1 MNDKLDEPAKG
12 MKTTSNES
20 TETVKFTPPN
30 FGTPRLRAGL
40 SIALGATLLSGTA
53 EADVVTDW
61 NEITLATQAAVP
73 GAIRTPPAARALAM
87 VHLAIFDSVN
97 AIDRRF
103 TPYAVGT
110 LADPAASP
118 EAGAAA
124 AAHAVLVNLYPS
136 RQADLDAAYAAS
148 LASIPDG
155 ASKSEGI
162 SVGESVAA
170 VILALRSSDGSAVTL
185 PYTLAPGPGIYQPD
199 PAALFVAWG
208 QVTPFALNS
217 GSQFRA
223 DGPPA
228 LSSEEYARDYN
239 EVKSLGA
246 LNSSTRTA
254 DQTEAAL
261 FWVENI
267 QIPCNRIARIAAA
280 AYQNSLAENARLFAL
295 LNLAGVDTTIGVMD
309 TKYTYN
315 FWRPREAIHAGASDG
330 NENTIAD
337 PTWTPLTYIG
347 VHPDYV
353 SQHSAYGGA
362 AATVLASFF
371 GTDDFSFTITT
382 STAPGGVFRSYDS
395 FSQAAEE
402 NLNSRVWLGAHF
414 HTACVHGLNQGKQ
427 VGNYVLHHF
436 LQPLKH

>member
-1 MNDKLDEPAKG
+1 
-12 MKTTSNES
+12 MKKITNEYGETVETTPRKPRTSN
-20 TETVKFTPPN
+20 
-30 FGTPRLRAGL
+30 LRAGL
-40 SIALGATLLSGTA
+40 AIALGATLASAAA

-61 NEITLATQAAVP
+61 NLITLATQAAVP
-73 GAIRTPPAARALAM
+73 GAIRSPPAARALAM

-118 EAGAAA
+118 EAAAAA
-124 AAHAVLVNLYPS
+124 AAHAVLLNLYPG
-136 RQADLDAAYAAS
+136 RQTDLDAAYALS

-155 ASKSEGI
+155 ASKTEGV

-208 QVTPFALNS
+208 KVTPFALKS
-217 GSQFRA
+217 GSQFRTE
-223 DGPPA
+223 GPPA
-228 LSSEEYARDYN
+228 LSSDEYARDYN

-246 LNSSTRTA
+246 LNSSSRTA
-254 DQTEAAL
+254 DQTEAAV

-267 QIPCNRIARIAAA
+267 QIPCNKIARIAAA
-280 AYQNSLAENARLFAL
+280 AQQNSLSENARLFAL
-295 LNLAGVDTTIGVMD
+295 LNLAGVDTTIAVMD
-309 TKYTYN
+309 TKYTFN
-315 FWRPREAIHAGASDG
+315 FWRPREAIHAGDSDG
-330 NENTIAD
+330 NENTAAD
-337 PTWTPLTYIG
+337 PAWTPLTYIG

-362 AATVLASFF
+362 AATVLANFF

-395 FSQAAEE
+395 FSHAAEE

-414 HTACVHGLNQGKQ
+414 RTACVHGFNQGKQ
-427 VGNYVLHHF
+427 VANYVLHHF
-436 LQPLKH
+436 LQPLTH